1 MTALIFE
8 QKKSWS
14 QHSVQKVVNKIMF
27 MQICE
32 FKMDP
37 AAVKYGRVSSL
48 RTRVHCGW
56 QDALFLSRWDWLN
69 CSCPIASV
77 YQTLPL
83 PQMRISCAQRIMIAV
98 ISKVQTRRETII
110 TWRLIDKLWYALWQN
125 ISVCVNNAPARL
137 MEVIQ
142 YSPNVRRR
150 EISAVWCQRVAPVG
164 LKVFA
169 WAGKLSPILSP
180 LANF

>member
-1 MTALIFE
+1 MD
-8 QKKSWS
+8 
-14 QHSVQKVVNKIMF
+14 KIMF

-37 AAVKYGRVSSL
+37 AAVKYGSSL
-48 RTRVHCGW
+48 RMRVHCGW

-98 ISKVQTRRETII
+98 IRKVQTRRETII

-125 ISVCVNNAPARL
+125 ISVCVNNTPASWWKWSNTL
-137 MEVIQ
+137 WMSTGEKYQ
-142 YSPNVRRR
+142 LFRRN
-150 EISAVWCQRVAPVG
+150 AVWTAIWCQIVAPVGG